1 MEGLL
6 PSIVHTLRNFI
17 SGQVWKDTALY
28 QTLLHGEY
36 SFPIHSEEVLKSLD
50 YDSKYN
56 FTKALEPV
64 PFFPYLCHKFSY
76 NWLSRCV
83 GLSNDPVHLWHCHD
97 RSMWKG
103 HFLSL
108 AVSVGKCGFTAEGYL
123 LSKQMWFTWSYGCF
137 LPEEKRVKTFSAF
150 SCCPSTFSTKGWLLT
165 DLKMDFLL
173 LWTFSMVLK
182 LMGWSR

>member
-1 MEGLL
+1 MEGH
-6 PSIVHTLRNFI
+6 SFVSNT
-17 SGQVWKDTALY
+17 SA
-28 QTLLHGEY
+28 Y
-36 SFPIHSEEVLKSLD
+36 SFPIHSQKVLKSLD
-50 YDSKYN
+50 YDNKYN
-56 FTKALEPV
+56 FTKALEAV
-64 PFFPYLCHKFSY
+64 MFFPYLCHKFSY

-97 RSMWKG
+97 RSMRKG

-137 LPEEKRVKTFSAF
+137 LPEEKRAKTFSAF

-165 DLKMDFLL
+165 DLKLDFLL
-173 LWTFSMVLK
+173 LWTFSTVLK